1 MNVFFNCLPKKQF
14 GKHWLFISL
23 LPPSFNLCVE
33 YGTSVYRDH
42 DWKKSLQSS
51 SDSFALSFTMD
62 ALEKSCNN
70 DWASKNSEVTVIFVV

>member
-1 MNVFFNCLPKKQF
+1 MYFSIAYQRSNLENC
-14 GKHWLFISL
+14 LFISL

-62 ALEKSCNN
+62 ALEKLCNN
-70 DWASKNSEVTVIFVV
+70 DWASKISEVTVIFVV